1 MFIYDSEVFR
11 LNHGKIERNPP
22 QKKSWAHTMT
32 RVFTFVNCS
41 LSSATLQIA
50 VQASIQ
56 PAISLSR
63 IHWGVFPI
71 KMPTG
76 PVENYPPWNSQPVHP
91 WKIGQAPKGQDCLES
106 IHFSGV
112 NSLLV
117 LGSVCTSCSQI
128 RIISHH
134 VVLLGTCHQ
143 PTASPIACL
152 YIWTKNCIVSCYIL
166 CITRCYMLASYGI
179 HGIVNHHIISS
190 VISHSDI
197 SFLS

>member
-1 MFIYDSEVFR
+1 MEKSKEIPHKKKLSPYDDSCVHVCQ
-11 LNHGKIERNPP
+11 L
-22 QKKSWAHTMT
+22 
-32 RVFTFVNCS
+32 
-41 LSSATLQIA
+41 LA
-50 VQASIQ
+50 VQRDVANRC
-56 PAISLSR
+56 PG
-63 IHWGVFPI
+63 IHSTCHFLVQNPLGVFPI

-76 PVENYPPWNSQPVHP
+76 PVENYPPWNSQQVHP

-152 YIWTKNCIVSCYIL
+152 YIWIQNCIGSCYSL

-179 HGIVNHHIISS
+179 HGISIVNHHII
-190 VISHSDI
+190 
-197 SFLS
+197 